1 MYPPMK
7 TYVIID
13 DHGHHLIAARS
24 LDHALAKQYGEW
36 AIEGADDLQIMTQE
50 MHSDGYNF
58 HCEVI
63 LDGRQVFTT
72 IQHDEV
78 PAL

>member
-1 MYPPMK
+1 MQSPMR

-24 LDHALAKQYGEW
+24 LDHALSKQYGEW
-36 AIEGADDLQIMTQE
+36 AIEDAADLQEMTRDLHE
-50 MHSDGYNF
+50 DGYNF

-63 LDGRQVFTT
+63 LDGKQIFQTVY
-72 IQHDEV
+72 DG
-78 PAL
+78 AYS

>member
-1 MYPPMK
+1 MR

-24 LDHALAKQYGEW
+24 LDHALAKQYSEW
-36 AIEGADDLQIMTQE
+36 AVEGADDLQILADDFRE
-50 MHSDGYNF
+50 EGYAF
-58 HCEVI
+58 HCEVVC
-63 LDGRQVFTT
+63 DGRQVFTT
-72 IQHDEV
+72 IQYDEV